1 MASKAGVLPMV
12 LAAVI
17 GGSAALFLTQLY
29 FSIWIEPSITAE
41 KAPPVLEMKPTVPV
55 AMAKG
60 RPEVIASNKPSPSID
75 RRTDILRISNQTHY
89 PVRVVLRS
97 HLDPN
102 HAVPTDTPHF
112 KEPVHWDFAPVE
124 GSIEGLRVSVPT
136 GNLQLYQGDVLV
148 AFALDG
154 SQKYWGPYIV
164 GDTHQPTQK
173 KGSSEWH
180 LVIQP

>member
-1 MASKAGVLPMV
+1 MV

-29 FSIWIEPSITAE
+29 FSVWIEPSITAE
-41 KAPPVLEMKPTVPV
+41 KAPPVLEMQPTVPV
-55 AMAKG
+55 EMAED
-60 RPEVIASNKPSPSID
+60 RPEVITEKALPKSID
-75 RRTDILRISNQTHY
+75 PQTDIFRISNQTQY

-97 HLDPN
+97 HLNPN

-112 KEPVHWDFAPVE
+112 KEPVHWDFAPTE
-124 GSIEGLRVSVPT
+124 GSIEGLKVSVPT
-136 GNLQLYQGDVLV
+136 GKLQLYQGDVLV

-173 KGSSEWH
+173 KGSAEWH